1 MLPRLLI
8 CEGSPQEE
16 VKQLPANTVS
26 CVITALPSEYTN
38 KNPEYLPFLDSI
50 FSGVKKIIKKNGLM
64 WIYHKRNDDNRIFG
78 HRFLVCLADNGW
90 TFHHIFTLDSGS
102 LYLFS
107 KKSERVTL
115 NSLSPDVFINRILS
129 GKEEKKGD
137 NYDELF
143 SLYLESIMLS
153 WDYREELVDVFP
165 AKLIL
170 PIIKYSSPK
179 EDFTVLDPFCNSGAI
194 LFAAQLLGGK
204 AIGIETNHELV
215 EIALKRCSLVPHK

>member
-16 VKQLPANTVS
+16 IKQIPASTAS
-26 CVITALPSEYTN
+26 CVVTSLPSEYTN
-38 KNPEYLPFLDSI
+38 ENPEYLPFLDSV
-50 FSGVKKIIKKNGLM
+50 FSGVKKVLKRNGIM
-64 WIYHKRNDDNRIFG
+64 WVYHKRNDENGIFG
-78 HRFLVCLADNGW
+78 HRFLVRLADNGW
-90 TFHHIFTLDSGS
+90 TFHHIFALDSGS

-107 KKSERVTL
+107 KKSEKVTL

-137 NYDELF
+137 KYDELF

-170 PIIKYSSPK
+170 PIIKYSSPE

-194 LFAAQLLGGK
+194 LFAAQLLGGR
-204 AIGIETNHELV
+204 AVGIESNHELV
-215 EIALKRCSLVPHK
+215 EIALKRCSLIPHK